1 MVASM
6 SNISLVPY
14 EMHASG
20 LPVIEFGD
28 GSYPFFFGQDTAI
41 LTKIGEKDIAD
52 KLLDAISNPA
62 KLKEMDRLANSKLED
77 LSWERTASE
86 FGEILKACK

>member
-1 MVASM
+1 M
-6 SNISLVPY
+6 
-14 EMHASG
+14 
-20 LPVIEFGD
+20 IEFGD

>member
-1 MVASM
+1 MHTGLAALYKSTPFLAEVATPDVESTA
-6 SNISLVPY
+6 S
-14 EMHASG
+14 HAEST
-20 LPVIEFGD
+20 FND
-28 GSYPFFFGQDTAI
+28 
-41 LTKIGEKDIAD
+41 KDIAD

>member
-52 KLLDAISNPA
+52 
-62 KLKEMDRLANSKLED
+62 
-77 LSWERTASE
+77 
-86 FGEILKACK
+86 

>member
-1 MVASM
+1 M